1 MSLSAHLV
9 EAYEQKQPQPQPL
22 PLHRPLTPLQ
32 RPAHLA
38 IPHHS
43 TPLQRMNNRA
53 FGMDPNESA
62 WFSQHGGC
70 GGGPNQSFST
80 QMGGVSQWSEERI
93 QMLQARLAKKLGPE
107 YVTTRPGPG
116 GGPKLSYIEGWKV
129 INLANEVFG
138 FNGWSSSIVTLHTD
152 YLDENAQGRVSCNIT
167 AVVRITLRDGAFHED
182 VGCGQGENIRG
193 KGAALDKAKKEAVTD
208 ATKRA
213 LRTFGNVLGNCLYDK
228 DYTKAVAKMTVPA
241 AKFNQ
246 AELERRPEFT
256 DAGANAGPSR
266 PSAIPQ
272 HMNNAPKAPVPAA
285 QPQPIRPP
293 ARHTAHAV
301 PGTPLRS
308 LYDPEDVYMD
318 ESFDAEFMGIPS
330 ESLLESLEAGSVRH
344 VGAQNHA
351 TRSGVMPEAGLS
363 RLPDLTKEQPAY
375 QHRHRP
381 DAPATS
387 AENRQAVQQSASRS
401 AQALDAASQPSHQP
415 NEVSKQPLPAALS
428 KNLSPTREGAAHKPS
443 SGSTSTHST
452 STIAE
457 GPAKPKP
464 IGGFAFPG
472 PAGGSPNANAAS
484 ARRQAIASALNTAES
499 PIRSESPRIPSGGVD
514 FVAAK
519 ATTKLRAEGVQLKLD
534 ENGTNEDGI
543 PVTLGGFAS
552 ARGIKRHSG
561 EHEARGVSPT
571 KPSAGESIYPTTG
584 RNEPRRALGELPVGP
599 PQDDWAKRSRMI

>member
-9 EAYEQKQPQPQPL
+9 EFYEQRQPQPIPQL

-38 IPHHS
+38 IPSHS

-53 FGMDPNESA
+53 FGMGMGVDPNESS
-62 WFSQHGGC
+62 WLSQHGG
-70 GGGPNQSFST
+70 GGNQSFST
-80 QMGGVSQWSEERI
+80 QIGGVSQWSEERI
-93 QMLQARLAKKLGPE
+93 QMLQARLARKLGPE

-116 GGPKLSYIEGWKV
+116 GSAKLSYIEGWKV

-152 YLDENAQGRVSCNIT
+152 YLEENAQGRVSCNIT
-167 AVVRITLRDGAFHED
+167 AVVRITLQDGAFHED

-246 AELERRPEFT
+246 ADLERRPEFT
-256 DAGANAGPSR
+256 EAGANAGPSR
-266 PSAIPQ
+266 GSAIPQ
-272 HMNNAPKAPVPAA
+272 HMNNAPKAPAPIV
-285 QPQPIRPP
+285 QPQPNRPQ
-293 ARHTAHAV
+293 ARDTSMAA

-308 LYDPEDVYMD
+308 VYDPEDSDVFMD
-318 ESFDAEFMGIPS
+318 ESFDAEFIPS
-330 ESLLESLEAGSVRH
+330 ESLLESLEAGNNPYEDMSRSKH
-344 VGAQNHA
+344 VPQ
-351 TRSGVMPEAGLS
+351 AGPS
-363 RLPDLTKEQPAY
+363 RPTEPYRPTY

-381 DAPATS
+381 DATS
-387 AENRQAVQQSASRS
+387 APTGQQQAPHPNTNNPAQSRQLNQRPQFQQQSGTGQSSR
-401 AQALDAASQPSHQP
+401 AGPS
-415 NEVSKQPLPAALS
+415 N
-428 KNLSPTREGAAHKPS
+428 NTSPTHDGAAHKPS
-443 SGSTSTHST
+443 SGDTSIHSASTVG
-452 STIAE
+452 E
-457 GPAKPKP
+457 GPSKTRAV
-464 IGGFAFPG
+464 GGFAYPG
-472 PAGGSPNANAAS
+472 AAGPSNANAAS
-484 ARRQAIASALNTAES
+484 ARAQAIASALNAAAA

-534 ENGTNEDGI
+534 ENGTSEEGV
-543 PVTLGGFAS
+543 PVTLSGFSS
-552 ARGIKRHSG
+552 ARGVKRRSG
-561 EHEARGVSPT
+561 EHEERSASPT
-571 KPSAGESIYPTTG
+571 KPSSGQSTHSAGNRG
-584 RNEPRRALGELPVGP
+584 GPRTALGELPVGAA
-599 PQDDWAKRSRMI
+599 QDDWAKRSRMG